1 MGIGTS
7 QQTKIEREFGG
18 LADGDGQERLSTSAS
33 RFVIT
38 SRKCTKKMQMASVVG
53 AAPATEADPG
63 DKAVADAH
71 EFFNFVLNEM
81 ADTMV
86 ARNRRKQQE
95 EEEASRLEQ
104 RETSQQNKQN
114 NSQHH
119 HNHHHHNGVEKANGL
134 SKHQHSNSNSNN
146 PNHSQQQQ
154 HQQQQQQQ
162 DPRKSSPWS
171 KMPLF
176 KGGFG
181 GGAKN
186 GPTLSGTEGTA
197 ASAGGV
203 EGGGVNG
210 RENGARGHHGN
221 EASSAAVAEA
231 AADGGGQG
239 GQAAGSVGGDGSTKN
254 RDKSDSSGETWVHRI
269 FQGVLTNQTKCLCC
283 ETVSNR
289 DEPFMDL
296 SLDVEQ
302 NSSVTSCLRS
312 FSSTET
318 LTQKNKFFCESC
330 NALQEA
336 EKKIR
341 LKRLPRVL
349 TLHLKR
355 FKYFES
361 LGSFS
366 KLSHRVVF
374 PLELRAPNMTDPIGE
389 KDADGRLYRLF
400 AVVVHIGLG
409 PNRGHYVAVVKS
421 GGRWLLFDDDVVELV
436 NEQVLKQCFGLARP
450 AGTATNTGY
459 LLLYDCGE

>member
-1 MGIGTS
+1 
-7 QQTKIEREFGG
+7 
-18 LADGDGQERLSTSAS
+18 
-33 RFVIT
+33 
-38 SRKCTKKMQMASVVG
+38 
-53 AAPATEADPG
+53 
-63 DKAVADAH
+63 
-71 EFFNFVLNEM
+71 M

-86 ARNRRKQQE
+86 ARNRRKE
-95 EEEASRLEQ
+95 EEEKARLDQ
-104 RETSQQNKQN
+104 RE
-114 NSQHH
+114 NSNQHH
-119 HNHHHHNGVEKANGL
+119 HQHHNGVQNASNGV
-134 SKHQHSNSNSNN
+134 SRHQHGN
-146 PNHSQQQQ
+146 PNNNHNQN
-154 HQQQQQQQ
+154 HQQQQQQQPQPQ

-186 GPTLSGTEGTA
+186 GPTLSGTEGTSGVAQPA
-197 ASAGGV
+197 AAAAG
-203 EGGGVNG
+203 GGGVNG
-210 RENGARGHHGN
+210 QAGGRGGQGN
-221 EASSAAVAEA
+221 DASSAAEA
-231 AADGGGQG
+231 SANGGGG
-239 GQAAGSVGGDGSTKN
+239 GQAAAAAGSGGGGNAKR
-254 RDKSDSSGETWVHRI
+254 RDDASDSSAETWVHRI

-374 PLELRAPNMTDPIGE
+374 PLELRAPNMTDPAGE
-389 KDADGRLYRLF
+389 ADADGRLYRLF

-409 PNRGHYVAVVKS
+409 SNRGHYVAVVKS
-421 GGRWLLFDDDVVELV
+421 GGRWLLFDDDVVDLV
-436 NEQVLKQCFGLARP
+436 NEQMLKQCFGLARP